1 VFCNYSLSFWQGS
14 RFLVKGEGSVGDII
28 TVLFAMAMGSAQLG
42 QVAPHI
48 RAFGVAIAVG
58 GPIYSLI
65 DRPPSHEH
73 ATKGETLPSAGG
85 DIELRHVKHIYPSR
99 QEVVVMEDVS
109 LVIPA
114 GKVTALVGASGS
126 GKSTIIGLIER
137 FYPPVAGQ
145 VLLDGHDIQKLDLK
159 WLRQQISLVSQEPV
173 LFRTSVYG
181 NIVHGLIG
189 SEMEHASDEE
199 KMELVVKAAK
209 MSNAHEFI
217 LSLPEGYNTDV
228 GERGFLM

>member
-1 VFCNYSLSFWQGS
+1 M
-14 RFLVKGEGSVGDII
+14 VKGESGVGDII
-28 TVLFAMAMGSAQLG
+28 TVLLAMAMGSAQLG
-42 QVAPHI
+42 TVAPHAK
-48 RAFGVAIAVG
+48 AFGVAIAAG

-65 DRPPSHEH
+65 DRPSSHEES
-73 ATKGETLPSAGG
+73 TKGETLPSAEG
-85 DIELRHVKHIYPSR
+85 DIELRGVKHVYPSR
-99 QEVVVMEDVS
+99 PEVVVMEDVS

-126 GKSTIIGLIER
+126 GKSTVVGLIER
-137 FYPPVAGQ
+137 FYPPIAGQ

-181 NIVHGLIG
+181 NIAHGLIG
-189 SEMEHASDEE
+189 SHMEHASEEE
-199 KMELVVKAAK
+199 KMELVVKASK
-209 MSNAHEFI
+209 MANAHEFI
-217 LSLPEGYNTDV
+217 TSLPEGYNTDV